1 MRIKANASYI
11 VCKTYECCVV
21 VFIFSGGKP
30 VDELWRDHV
39 GDRGTLHAYSKAM
52 RELATGP
59 WAENDG
65 DRISWCVQ
73 TCNEYWFDRL
83 ERLILKDLRRQSH
96 GMATLVQPSLLPAS
110 QSAVTETVDRLQ
122 SGVWRLLDVGS
133 CYNPFLAWPQFVVTA
148 IDIAPASE
156 VPFRV
161 LYYTSFTACGCL
173 SECTGM

>member
-1 MRIKANASYI
+1 MSACAYRYI
-11 VCKTYECCVV
+11 LRGVLTLC
-21 VFIFSGGKP
+21 FSGGKP

-39 GDRGTLHAYSKAM
+39 SNRGTLHTYSKAM

-59 WAENDG
+59 WAERDDG

-73 TCNEYWFDRL
+73 TCNEYWFHRL
-83 ERLILKDLRRQSH
+83 EQLILKDLRRQSH
-96 GMATLVQPSLLPAS
+96 NVATLLQPSLLPAS
-110 QSAVTETVDRLQ
+110 QSDVTEMVDRFR

-161 LYYTSFTACGCL
+161 FC
-173 SECTGM
+173 